1 MLLLFN
7 IISLHVNIILIV
19 SFVSF
24 TLFIFSLFM
33 FCFLLSLA
41 FSSLFPFSVCVSFS
55 VSSSRSISFY
65 PNVSI
70 SFSPNVSISF
80 SPNVSISFLTFLLL
94 LGSLFIFD
102 FFSFPLLLLPSPISF
117 SYFLFPFG
125 YAGLSDS
132 SLFSFPAISL
142 FLVRLR
148 FFPCPFFSTSCCL
161 FFLLV
166 CPLSH
171 LL

>member
-1 MLLLFN
+1 M
-7 IISLHVNIILIV
+7 

-24 TLFIFSLFM
+24 TLFIFSLFV
-33 FCFLLSLA
+33 FCFLLCWLSLPFPVFCLCLFLCFLLSFYFFLSFSCFYFFLDLPSVA
-41 FSSLFPFSVCVSFS
+41 WFSLHFRFLFLPPSPLTSFPSLSLLFVPGVGLSSFSS
-55 VSSSRSISFY
+55 
-65 PNVSI
+65 
-70 SFSPNVSISF
+70 SP
-80 SPNVSISFLTFLLL
+80 
-94 LGSLFIFD
+94 
-102 FFSFPLLLLPSPISF
+102 SF
-117 SYFLFPFG
+117 SYFLYPFG
-125 YAGLSDS
+125 YVGLSVS